1 MPEMQ
6 VRVLGENITAR
17 NLVDRKFKTMRI
29 SFNMLM
35 PLTEEYAAVNAILP
49 TMVSRVT
56 KNYPDY
62 TSLSRY
68 LSALYGA
75 GLSAS
80 VSKVGDNQLLSVSV
94 SGISN
99 RYALEGENIA
109 GELTALMCS
118 ALFDPYLDEEGLFPE
133 ESFRQERRQL
143 LETIEANFNDKKV
156 YAKQRCTEIF
166 YEGEPAAISH
176 YGTKESLSALKRE
189 ELLDA
194 WKKVLRESRIE
205 ILVLGDCDF
214 AAVCRNISSKLNFER
229 APVELRNRIV
239 LKSDEV
245 KEVTESMKLAQ
256 SKLVMAFRA
265 GVTPEDSAATKVMC
279 VLFGGSPSSKLFLNV
294 REKMSLCYYCSSR
307 YSEVKG
313 SIFVESGVET
323 ANIDRAK
330 EAIIQQ
336 LEDIKAGDFSEDD
349 LQFAKLAMANSYKSV
364 GDSLYSLESWY
375 IGQLFAIETTDPET
389 MADIVSEVSRIDV
402 INAARKVTLD
412 TVYVLKG
419 EA

>member
-1 MPEMQ
+1 MPDMQ
-6 VRVLGENITAR
+6 VRVLGDKITAR

-35 PLTEEYAAVNAILP
+35 PLTEEYAAVYAILP

-56 KNYPDY
+56 KQYPDY
-62 TSLSRY
+62 TALSRY

-75 GLSAS
+75 SLSAS
-80 VSKVGDNQLLSVSV
+80 ISKVGDNQLLSVAV

-99 RYALEGENIA
+99 KYALEGENIA

-118 ALFDPYLDEEGLFPE
+118 ALFDPYLDEDGFFPE
-133 ESFRQERRQL
+133 ESFRQEKRQL
-143 LETIEANFNDKKV
+143 LETIEANFNDKKL

-166 YEGEPAAISH
+166 FEGESAAVSH
-176 YGTKESLSALKRE
+176 YGTKDSLSALKRE
-189 ELLDA
+189 ELLEA
-194 WKKVLRESRIE
+194 WRNVLRESRIE

-214 AAVCRNISSKLNFER
+214 AAVCKNISAKLNFRRE
-229 APVELRNRIV
+229 ALDLHNKIV
-239 LKSDEV
+239 LKCDKP
-245 KEVTESMKLAQ
+245 KEVVETMKLAQ

-265 GVTPEDSAATKVMC
+265 GVTPEDSAATKVMS

-294 REKMSLCYYCSSR
+294 REKMSLCYYCSAR

-313 SIFVESGVET
+313 AIFVESGVET
-323 ANIDRAK
+323 ANIEKARD
-330 EAIIQQ
+330 AILAQ
-336 LEDIKAGDFSEDD
+336 LEDIKAGNFSEEE
-349 LQFAKLAMANSYKSV
+349 LQFAKLAMINSYKSV
-364 GDSLYSLESWY
+364 SDSLYSLEGWY
-375 IGQLFAIETTDPET
+375 IGQLFAIDTLTPEA
-389 MADIVSEVSRIDV
+389 MVDVVSEISRIDV

>member
-1 MPEMQ
+1 MPDMQ
-6 VRVLGENITAR
+6 VRVLGDKITAR

-35 PLTEEYAAVNAILP
+35 PLTEEYAAVYAILP

-56 KNYPDY
+56 KQYPDY
-62 TSLSRY
+62 TALSRY

-75 GLSAS
+75 SLSAS
-80 VSKVGDNQLLSVSV
+80 ISKVGDNQLLSVAV

-99 RYALEGENIA
+99 KYALEGENIA

-118 ALFDPYLDEEGLFPE
+118 ALFDPYLDEDGFFPE
-133 ESFRQERRQL
+133 ESFRQEKRQL
-143 LETIEANFNDKKV
+143 LETIEANFNDKKL

-166 YEGEPAAISH
+166 FEGEPAAVSH
-176 YGTKESLSALKRE
+176 YGTKDSLSALKRE
-189 ELLDA
+189 ELLEA
-194 WKKVLRESRIE
+194 WRNVLRESRIE

-214 AAVCRNISSKLNFER
+214 AAVCKNISAKLNFRRE
-229 APVELRNRIV
+229 ALDLHNKIV
-239 LKSDEV
+239 LKCDKP
-245 KEVTESMKLAQ
+245 KEVVETMKLAQ

-265 GVTPEDSAATKVMC
+265 GVTPEDSAATKVMS

-294 REKMSLCYYCSSR
+294 REKMSLCYYCSAR

-313 SIFVESGVET
+313 AIFVESGVET
-323 ANIDRAK
+323 ANIEKARD
-330 EAIIQQ
+330 AILAQ
-336 LEDIKAGDFSEDD
+336 LEDIKAGNFSEEE
-349 LQFAKLAMANSYKSV
+349 LQFAKLAMINSYKSV
-364 GDSLYSLESWY
+364 SDSLYSLEGWY
-375 IGQLFAIETTDPET
+375 IGQLFAIDTLTPEA
-389 MADIVSEVSRIDV
+389 MVDVVSEISRIDV

>member
-1 MPEMQ
+1 MPDMQ
-6 VRVLGENITAR
+6 VRILGDNIVAR

-35 PLTEEYAAVNAILP
+35 PLTEEYAAVYAVLP

-56 KNYPDY
+56 KKYPDY
-62 TSLSRY
+62 TALSRY

-75 GLSAS
+75 SLSAS
-80 VSKVGDNQLLSVSV
+80 ISKVGDNQLLSVAV

-99 RYALEGENIA
+99 KYALEGENIA
-109 GELTALMCS
+109 GELTTLMCS
-118 ALFDPYLDEEGLFPE
+118 ALFDPYLDEDGMFPE
-133 ESFRQERRQL
+133 ESFRQEKRQL
-143 LETIEANFNDKKV
+143 LETIEANFNDKKL

-166 YEGEPAAISH
+166 YEGEPAALSH
-176 YGTKESLSALKRE
+176 YGTKESLAALKRE

-214 AAVCRNISSKLNFER
+214 AAVCRNVSAKLNFKR
-229 APVELRNRIV
+229 APLDLHNKIV
-239 LKSDEV
+239 LKSDKV
-245 KEVTESMKLAQ
+245 REVTEPMKLAQ
-256 SKLVMAFRA
+256 SKLVMGFRA
-265 GVTPEDSAATKVMC
+265 GVTPEDSAATKVMS

-294 REKMSLCYYCSSR
+294 REKMSLCYYCSAR
-307 YSEVKG
+307 YSEIKG
-313 SIFVESGVET
+313 TIFVESGVET
-323 ANIDRAK
+323 ANIEKAR
-330 EAIIQQ
+330 EAIVAQ
-336 LEDIKAGDFSEDD
+336 LEDIKEGKFTEEE
-349 LQFAKLAMANSYKSV
+349 LRFAKLAMINSYKSV
-364 GDSLYSLESWY
+364 EDSLYSLEGWY
-375 IGQLFAIETTDPET
+375 IGQLFAIDAVTPEA
-389 MADIVSEVSRIDV
+389 MADAVNDITRIDV